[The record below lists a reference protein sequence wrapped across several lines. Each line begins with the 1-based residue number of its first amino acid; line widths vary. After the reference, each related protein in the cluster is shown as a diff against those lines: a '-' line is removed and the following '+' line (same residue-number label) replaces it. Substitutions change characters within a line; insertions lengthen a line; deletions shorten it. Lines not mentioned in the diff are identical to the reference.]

1 MSEVCRSILTKRSE
15 SPYLGVWKLGGK
27 LGGQGAGRMSPVSA
41 ELIQD
46 GERSYSEAVKL
57 VMMFDVKQV

>member
-1 MSEVCRSILTKRSE
+1 
-15 SPYLGVWKLGGK
+15 
-27 LGGQGAGRMSPVSA
+27 MSPVSA

-57 VMMFDVKQV
+57 VMMFDVKQVKDTDRL